1 MISRVFFLTALAICG
16 VFPDRL
22 IQAQESLNE
31 DARTRIAVVSSY
43 HREYLWSQDT
53 NSGVVSALL
62 DFGYLDE
69 PGQGA
74 VFTRTDRV
82 ASSTAVV
89 RKFWMDSKRRSAPA
103 EIKAAVARIVGALED
118 FRPDIL
124 LLGDDNAT
132 NYLGNHYMDGA
143 VPVVFWGVNGSPL
156 KYRLLDS
163 IQRPGHNVTGI
174 YQAGYL
180 KEGVLRLTQLVPGIK
195 RMAVL
200 SDGSPT
206 GRAKAK
212 EINRLF
218 RKGEL
223 PVILTDSVVTNSLA
237 TWKARALELRDK
249 VDAFFVLN
257 HNTLKR
263 ADGSPVDQLE
273 AGAWYLREI
282 KKPDVSHEK
291 QFVLEGVLCAVDDS
305 GYKQGYEAVRVA
317 HRILRKGE
325 SPGNISA
332 YAPPP
337 GGFVVN
343 LERAEMLGLRQQV
356 KGSPLVDETV
366 ERALALTS
374 RP

>member
-1 MISRVFFLTALAICG
+1 MIGRFSLFTALAVWG
-16 VFPDRL
+16 ALPGHAVL
-22 IQAQESLNE
+22 AQDLRAG
-31 DARTRIAVVSSY
+31 DAKTRIAVVSSY

-69 PGQGA
+69 PEQGA
-74 VFTRTDRV
+74 VYTRTDWV
-82 ASSTAVV
+82 ESSTAVV
-89 RKFWMDSKRRSAPA
+89 RKLWMDSKRRSTPA
-103 EIKAAVARIVGALED
+103 DIKAAVANIVRALED
-118 FRPDIL
+118 FRPHIV

-132 NYLGNHYMDGA
+132 NYVGNHYMDTK

-163 IQRPGHNVTGI
+163 IERPGHNVTGI

-180 KEGVLRLTQLVPGIK
+180 KEGVHRLTQLVPGIK

-212 EINRLF
+212 EISRLF
-218 RKGEL
+218 RQGEL
-223 PVILTDSVVTNSLA
+223 PVILSGSVVTNSLA
-237 TWKARALELRDK
+237 TWKARALELREQ

-273 AGAWYLREI
+273 VGAWYLREI
-282 KKPDVSHEK
+282 KKPDVSHER

-317 HRILRKGE
+317 HRILAKGE
-325 SPGNISA
+325 APGNISA

-343 LERAEMLGLRQQV
+343 LERAKMLGLRQQV
-356 KGSPLVDETV
+356 EGNPLVDETV
-366 ERALALTS
+366 EHALALTA
-374 RP
+374 RR